1 MPFLPKPYQSV
12 PHYSNNPQQTTIDSS
27 MKILIVDDEKNIRTS
42 LSRFFDL
49 HGFQVSSAENG
60 SDALDQTRKSSFDC
74 IVLDLKLPDIDGIH
88 LLEKIREIDAYVPVV
103 LLTAHG
109 STSRAVEAIKKGAF
123 DFFEKPTDEEKLLIA
138 IRNAHQ
144 LSRLNR
150 EKSDSFRDLDRK
162 YKLVGE
168 SQVMQGLRD
177 QIDRV
182 AGKNTRV
189 LITGESGTGKELIAY
204 AIHRKSSRKDKP
216 FVKVNCAAIPQE
228 LFESE
233 LFGHEKG
240 AFTGAVQQRIGKFEQ
255 ADGGT
260 LFLDEIGEI
269 PILLQPKILRALQEN
284 EIQRVGGQ
292 KEIRVDVRI
301 LAATNRKLDEEV
313 RKGVFREDL
322 YYRLNV
328 FPIVAPPL
336 RERREDLPDLVAH
349 FLVRVCEENNMKP
362 LEMDPQA
369 LEQLCR
375 YDFPGNIRELRNL
388 MERLMILA
396 SPNQIHVEDVYRVIP
411 RTSVENDAKPRSLLY
426 SRLED
431 TERELIL
438 KTLDENRWQI
448 SKVARILGLERSHL
462 YKKMKHYGITRPE

>member
-1 MPFLPKPYQSV
+1 
-12 PHYSNNPQQTTIDSS
+12 

-49 HGFQVSSAENG
+49 HGFQATAVENG
-60 SDALDQTRKSSFDC
+60 SEALEQVRKSSFDC
-74 IVLDLKLPDIDGIH
+74 IVLDLKLPDLDGIQ
-88 LLEKIREIDAYVPVV
+88 LLEKIREIDFYVPVV

-109 STSRAVEAIKKGAF
+109 STSKAVEAIKKGAF

-138 IRNAHQ
+138 VRNAHQ

-162 YKLVGE
+162 YQLVGE
-168 SQVMQGLRD
+168 SQAMKSLRD

-204 AIHRKSSRKDKP
+204 AIHRKSSRRDKP

-240 AFTGAVQQRIGKFEQ
+240 AFTGAIQQRIGKFEQ

-269 PILLQPKILRALQEN
+269 PVSLQPKILRALQEN

-292 KEIRVDVRI
+292 KEILVDVRI
-301 LAATNRKLDEEV
+301 LAATNRKLEEEV
-313 RKGVFREDL
+313 KKGMFREDL

-328 FPIVAPPL
+328 FPVLVPPL
-336 RERREDLPDLVAH
+336 RERREDLPVLVSH
-349 FLVRVCEENNMKP
+349 FLIRVCEENNIKP
-362 LEMDPQA
+362 LEIREEATQ
-369 LEQLCR
+369 LLCR

-396 SPNQIHVEDVYRVIP
+396 TSQQITSEDVHRVLP
-411 RTSVENDAKPRSLLY
+411 RPVAENESRRSSLLY

-438 KTLDENRWQI
+438 KTLEDNRWQI

-462 YKKMKHYGITRPE
+462 YKKMKHYNISRPE

>member
-1 MPFLPKPYQSV
+1 
-12 PHYSNNPQQTTIDSS
+12 

-49 HGFQVSSAENG
+49 HGFQATAVENG
-60 SDALDQTRKSSFDC
+60 IDALEQVRKSSFDC
-74 IVLDLKLPDIDGIH
+74 IVLDLKLPDLDGIQ
-88 LLEKIREIDAYVPVV
+88 LLEKIREIDFYVPVV

-109 STSRAVEAIKKGAF
+109 STSKAVEAIKKGAF

-138 IRNAHQ
+138 VRNAHQ
-144 LSRLNR
+144 LLRLNR

-162 YKLVGE
+162 YQLVGGSLAME
-168 SQVMQGLRD
+168 SLRD

-204 AIHRKSSRKDKP
+204 AIHRKSPRRDQA

-240 AFTGAVQQRIGKFEQ
+240 AFTGAIQQRIGKFEQ

-269 PILLQPKILRALQEN
+269 PISLQSKILRALQES

-292 KEIRVDVRI
+292 KEIVVDVRI
-301 LAATNRKLDEEV
+301 LAATNRKLEEEV
-313 RKGVFREDL
+313 KKGLFREDL

-328 FPIVAPPL
+328 FPILVPPL
-336 RERREDLPDLVAH
+336 RERREDLPALVSH
-349 FLVRVCEENNMKP
+349 FLIRVCEENNIKP
-362 LEMDPQA
+362 LEIQREA
-369 LEQLCR
+369 TELLCR

-396 SPNQIHVEDVYRVIP
+396 SSPQITTEDVQRVLP
-411 RTSVENDAKPRSLLY
+411 RPVVENESKRGSLLY

-431 TERELIL
+431 TERDLIL
-438 KTLDENRWQI
+438 KTLEEHRWQI

-462 YKKMKHYGITRPE
+462 YKKMKHYGISRPE

>member
-1 MPFLPKPYQSV
+1 
-12 PHYSNNPQQTTIDSS
+12 
-27 MKILIVDDEKNIRTS
+27 MKVLIVDDEKNIRTS

-49 HGFQVSSAENG
+49 HGFQATAVENG
-60 SDALDQTRKSSFDC
+60 TDALEQVRKSSFDC
-74 IVLDLKLPDIDGIH
+74 IVLDLKLPDLDGIH
-88 LLEKIREIDAYVPVV
+88 LLEKIREIDFYVPVV

-109 STSRAVEAIKKGAF
+109 STSKAVEAIKKGAF

-138 IRNAHQ
+138 VRNAHQ
-144 LSRLNR
+144 LSRFNR
-150 EKSDSFRDLDRK
+150 EKSESFRDLDRK
-162 YKLVGE
+162 YQLVGE
-168 SQVMQGLRD
+168 SLAMKNLRD

-204 AIHRKSSRKDKP
+204 AIHRRSARRDKP

-240 AFTGAVQQRIGKFEQ
+240 AFTGAIQQRIGKFEQ

-269 PILLQPKILRALQEN
+269 PINLQPKILRALQEN

-292 KEIRVDVRI
+292 KEILVDVRI
-301 LAATNRKLDEEV
+301 LAATNRKLEEDV
-313 RKGVFREDL
+313 KKGVFREDL

-328 FPIVAPPL
+328 FPIVVPPL
-336 RERREDLPDLVAH
+336 RERREDLPVLISH
-349 FLVRVCEENNMKP
+349 FLARVCEENNMKP
-362 LEMDPQA
+362 LEIEA
-369 LEQLCR
+369 EATGLLCR

-396 SPNQIHVEDVYRVIP
+396 TSQQITVEDVNSILP
-411 RTSVENDAKPRSLLY
+411 RPVVESESKRGSLLY
-426 SRLED
+426 SRLDD

-438 KTLDENRWQI
+438 KTLEENRWQI

-462 YKKMKHYGITRPE
+462 YKKMKHFGITRPE

>member
-1 MPFLPKPYQSV
+1 
-12 PHYSNNPQQTTIDSS
+12 

-49 HGFQVSSAENG
+49 HGFQVSTAENG
-60 SDALDQTRKSSFDC
+60 SDAAEQVRKSSFDC
-74 IVLDLKLPDIDGIH
+74 IVLDLKLPDIDGIQ
-88 LLEKIREIDAYVPVV
+88 LLERIREIDFYVPVI

-109 STSRAVEAIKKGAF
+109 NTAKAVEAIKKGAF

-138 IRNAHQ
+138 VRNAHQ

-150 EKSDSFRDLDRK
+150 EKSDSFRELDRK
-162 YKLVGE
+162 YKLVGQ
-168 SQVMQGLRD
+168 SAAMQNVRD
-177 QIDRV
+177 QIERV

-204 AIHRKSSRKDKP
+204 AIHRKSPRRDRP

-240 AFTGAVQQRIGKFEQ
+240 AFTGAVQQRTGRFEQ

-269 PILLQPKILRALQEN
+269 PLSLQPKILRALQEN

-292 KEIRVDVRI
+292 KEIQVDIRI
-301 LAATNRKLDEEV
+301 LAATNRKLDEEM
-313 RKGVFREDL
+313 RKGTFREDL

-328 FPIVAPPL
+328 FPIIVPPL
-336 RERREDLPDLVAH
+336 RERRDDLPELVSH

-362 LEMDPQA
+362 LSIQQRA
-369 LEQLCR
+369 LDELCR

-388 MERLMILA
+388 LERLTILA
-396 SPNQIHVEDVYRVIP
+396 ISNEITLEDIHRIIP
-411 RTSVENDAKPRSLLY
+411 RISDESDSKPRSLLY

-438 KTLDENRWQI
+438 KTLEENRWHI

-462 YKKMKHYGITRPE
+462 YKKMKHYGISRPR